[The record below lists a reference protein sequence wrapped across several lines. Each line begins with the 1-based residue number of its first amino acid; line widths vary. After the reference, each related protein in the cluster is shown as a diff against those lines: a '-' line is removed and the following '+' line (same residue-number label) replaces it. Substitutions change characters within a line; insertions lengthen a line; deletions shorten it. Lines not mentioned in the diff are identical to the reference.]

1 MYVVIDNEV
10 ISGTGVLIGVIAVM
24 AVAFLALYLLL
35 SFGFYT
41 MAKRRNIDKPYLAFI
56 PFARWLIGGKIV
68 KKAVLFGKVTEKIG
82 LVVAITIGVTV
93 LFNILNT
100 VLSYS
105 VFFEGLFSG
114 EVIVINSAVE
124 SASTSEMLFVMP
136 LEELKNMVS
145 PNGILL
151 GALPQ
156 IYSYETLATNMPKWI
171 SVLSNVSFYANM
183 LISIAHVFVM
193 FAFWSAFYRL
203 YKPNSIFMYT
213 IVSALVPYFFPFFE
227 IAGIF
232 VFIFRNR
239 EEIDIEQMMRNIYR
253 AQGYSNPYNNP
264 YGNNANNQDFD
275 PYGRNSQG
283 DGYTKPNQND
293 NPFGEFD
300 GENNSNSNDDPFA

>member
-1 MYVVIDNEV
+1 MYVIIDNEV
-10 ISGTGVLIGVIAVM
+10 VSGTGALIGVLVAMV
-24 AVAFLALYLLL
+24 VAFLALYLLL

-41 MAKRRNIDKPYLAFI
+41 MAKRRNIAKPYLAFV

-105 VFFEGLFSG
+105 VFFDGLLSG
-114 EVIVINSAVE
+114 EVIVINAVE
-124 SASTSEMLFVMP
+124 SASTAEMLFVMP
-136 LEELKNMVS
+136 LTELKNMVS
-145 PNGILL
+145 PSGVLL
-151 GALPQ
+151 GTLPQ

-171 SVLSNVSFYANM
+171 SVLSNVSFYFNM
-183 LISIAHVFVM
+183 FISIAHVFVM

-239 EEIDIEQMMRNIYR
+239 EEINIEEMMRNIYR
-253 AQGYSNPYNNP
+253 AQGYTNPYNNP
-264 YGNNANNQDFD
+264 YENNANNQDFD
-275 PYGRNSQG
+275 PYGRNSAG
-283 DGYTKPNQND
+283 NGYAKPNQND
-293 NPFGEFD
+293 NPFDEFD
-300 GENNSNSNDDPFA
+300 GKNDNSSDDPFA